1 MFGLVAVAGSLL
13 DRDDD
18 MKDAADAPPDRASQ
32 GEGPCQPHTNPGG
45 CRQPDD
51 ACGGSVSRATSVATS
66 RLGGD
71 SEVFPAWV
79 WAASQSGTGVW
90 VDQLRPRLRN
100 EWGLDCLRG
109 RDSWLM
115 TGSGQCC
122 VFRSVMNR
130 SRSRK
135 HWERCD
141 EPSLIGDDAE

>member
-1 MFGLVAVAGSLL
+1 M
-13 DRDDD
+13 
-18 MKDAADAPPDRASQ
+18 
-32 GEGPCQPHTNPGG
+32 
-45 CRQPDD
+45 
-51 ACGGSVSRATSVATS
+51 
-66 RLGGD
+66 
-71 SEVFPAWV
+71 FPAWV

-90 VDQLRPRLRN
+90 VDQLRPRRRN